1 MDFSSI
7 TTDRT
12 ENEDCASTVTVRTD
26 NEGLSQKE
34 PPSKKRTIQ
43 ELFGDI
49 DDLLGEHDAKKAK
62 TNRTELEMIDYIVE
76 LRQIAKEKQ
85 NGALFSRNS
94 KKITSHDIGNNL
106 SYRVPKYPFLA
117 VTRHDGERI
126 YIRCHSEQYEKDE
139 MLQITQNCSFK
150 NIMKDMFKD
159 TWKEAEKLL
168 NKETY
173 NDTNNVLAPIE
184 DNNSLWV
191 ELYKP
196 RKYMELLSDET
207 TNRTMLKWMKLWD
220 KVVFGRKPRIKTAN
234 PEHVEGKFKNAA
246 LENLL
251 KVDENGIPEYKVA
264 LLCGPPGLGKK
275 DQSYCCFCCYFLARK
290 VFSTP
295 LRLL

>member
-1 MDFSSI
+1 MDFSS
-7 TTDRT
+7 TTIDRAANEDFSSTKPAT
-12 ENEDCASTVTVRTD
+12 ENKV
-26 NEGLSQKE
+26 LSQNE

-49 DDLLGEHDAKKAK
+49 DDLLGKNDAKKAK
-62 TNRTELEMIDYIVE
+62 TMKTELEMIDYIVE
-76 LRQIAKEKQ
+76 LRQLVKEKQ
-85 NGALFSRNS
+85 CGALFSKNTRNVR
-94 KKITSHDIGNNL
+94 KDNIENNL
-106 SYRVPKYPFLA
+106 SYRVPKYPFFA
-117 VTRHDGERI
+117 TTRHDGERI
-126 YIRCHSEQYEKDE
+126 YVRCHSEQYEKEE
-139 MLQITQNCSFK
+139 MLQIIRNCSFK

-159 TWKEAEKLL
+159 TWKEAEQLL
-168 NKETY
+168 SVERQNHT
-173 NDTNNVLAPIE
+173 DDVLAPIE

-196 RKYMELLSDET
+196 RKYLELLSDET

-234 PEHVEGKFKNAA
+234 AEHFEGKFKNVA

-275 DQSYCCFCCYFLARK
+275 TKQCFIGVY
-290 VFSTP
+290 
-295 LRLL
+295 